1 MARIVIGELMDE
13 AAVASLARDHEVHYE
28 PDLVERRAELLAGL
42 AGVEALI
49 VRNRTR
55 VDRELLA
62 AAPALRV
69 VGRLGVGLD
78 NIDLE
83 ACRARGIAVCPAT
96 GANDVAVAEYTI
108 AALLLLLRGA
118 FFATA
123 AVLDGSWPRET
134 AIGREAMGRTLGLV
148 GFGRIARE
156 VAARARTLGMA
167 ITGFDPLLPAE
178 DPAWAGAA
186 RQPTLEDLLATAD
199 VVSLHVPLTAETRG
213 LLDAARIARMRPGAV
228 LINTARGPVVDAAAV
243 ASALREGRLA
253 GAALDVFDP
262 EPPGPDLLATLR
274 GCPNLI
280 LTPHIAGITVESNRR
295 VSTMVADAVRRV
307 LEAPAGDL
315 RT

>member
-13 AAVASLARDHEVHYE
+13 AAVASLARDHEVRYE

-42 AGVEALI
+42 ARVEALI

-62 AAPALRV
+62 AAPSLRV

-96 GANDVAVAEYTI
+96 GANDAAVAEYTI
-108 AALLLLLRGA
+108 GALLLLLRGA

-123 AVLDGSWPRET
+123 AVLDGSWPRE
-134 AIGREAMGRTLGLV
+134 ASIGREATGKTLGLV

-156 VAARARTLGMA
+156 VAARARALGMA
-167 ITGFDPLLPAE
+167 IGAFDPLLPPD
-178 DPAWAGAA
+178 DPAWAGVA
-186 RQPTLEDLLATAD
+186 RQPTLEDLLASAD
-199 VVSLHVPLTAETRG
+199 VASLHVPLTAETRG
-213 LLDAARIARMRPGAV
+213 LLDARRIARMRPGAI

-243 ASALREGRLA
+243 ATALREGRLA

-262 EPPGPDLLATLR
+262 EPPGPELLATFR

-295 VSTMVADAVRRV
+295 VSAMVAEAVRRV
-307 LEAPAGDL
+307 LEAPAGAL
-315 RT
+315 RA